1 MAKPK
6 KRVKGQKKTI
16 ESPFKFYWTKNNYL
30 LLITGLVLLTV
41 GFVLMA
47 QGPWDNPVSL
57 TIAPLVI
64 LVAYLVI
71 FPLAIFYKN
80 KSKETD

>member
-6 KRVKGQKKTI
+6 KRVKGQKKSL
-16 ESPFKFYWTKNNYL
+16 ESPFKFYWTKNNYIL
-30 LLITGLVLLTV
+30 LAAGIALLTL
-41 GFVLMA
+41 GFIFMA
-47 QGPWDNPVSL
+47 QGPWDNPISL

-71 FPLAIFYKN
+71 FPLAIFSKG
-80 KSKETD
+80 KSKDSN